1 MLYPLVVK
9 LIKQIQERLVMY
21 DFGSRLQAIR
31 IKRGLTQKM
40 LARKVNKS
48 TSAISSYESNAQM
61 PPTDVLMS
69 IATALNVSLGYLVG
83 EDNENSYSA
92 NGLTEQ
98 QKAVL
103 DMLFVEFSAPTN
115 VEHVLSAQQITI
127 LQNLLLIFSENSF

>member
-1 MLYPLVVK
+1 
-9 LIKQIQERLVMY
+9 MY

-31 IKRGLTQKM
+31 VKRGLTQKM

-48 TSAISSYESNAQM
+48 TSAISSYESNVQM

-69 IATALNVSLGYLVG
+69 IAAALNVSLGYLVG

-92 NGLTEQ
+92 SGLTES
-98 QKAVL
+98 QKEVL

-115 VEHVLSAQQITI
+115 TDHALSAQQINV
-127 LQNLLLIFSENSF
+127 LQKLILIFSENNS

>member
-1 MLYPLVVK
+1 
-9 LIKQIQERLVMY
+9 MY

-69 IATALNVSLGYLVG
+69 IAAALNVSLGYLVG

-115 VEHVLSAQQITI
+115 AEHVLSAQQIKI
-127 LQNLLLIFSENSF
+127 IQHLLLIFSENSF

>member
-1 MLYPLVVK
+1 
-9 LIKQIQERLVMY
+9 MY

-31 IKRGLTQKM
+31 TKRGLTQKM

-48 TSAISSYESNAQM
+48 TSAISSYESNVQM

-69 IATALNVSLGYLVG
+69 IAAALNVSLGYLVG

-92 NGLTEQ
+92 NGLTEL
-98 QKAVL
+98 QKEVL

-115 VEHVLSAQQITI
+115 AGDVLSAQQIRI
-127 LQNLLLIFSENSF
+127 IQRLLLVFSENSI